1 MEEYKGYG
9 GTVELHDDQIVIRR
23 EGAVAKIGGQGA
35 TREIPCSALSGVTLK
50 PATRL
55 VNGYLQLQL
64 GGAPVRDHR
73 GDPNSILFR
82 HKDSAR
88 FEELADILQQRIADN
103 VAQGVDPTAVDFDP
117 GESRTDRLQSKTD
130 RLQSKADRLQ
140 SKTNAVTASDT
151 QYLGGWSGH
160 TKTYTGMSKK
170 ILRVDTNGVS
180 LVAFKTIFT
189 IPWSVI
195 VALEVEGPEQAS
207 QRVTVT
213 RALAVGV
220 FALAAKKK
228 SKAAVLIVRTPDGEE
243 ALFQTEKYTAA
254 ELRTKLTPFISQL
267 RVAQAQS
274 PAPVEAAA
282 KPSGV
287 DSDPVEQIRKL
298 GELRDQGLL
307 TPEEFE
313 AKKTE
318 LLGRL

>member
-88 FEELADILQQRIADN
+88 FEELADILRRRVADN

-117 GESRTDRLQSKTD
+117 GESRT
-130 RLQSKADRLQ
+130 DRLQ

-228 SKAAVLIVRTPDGEE
+228 SKAAVLIVRTQDGEE
-243 ALFQTEKYTAA
+243 ALFQTEKYTAP

>member
-103 VAQGVDPTAVDFDP
+103 VAQGVDPTAIDFDP
-117 GESRTDRLQSKTD
+117 GESRTDRLQSKM
-130 RLQSKADRLQ
+130 
-140 SKTNAVTASDT
+140 NAVTASDT

-170 ILRVDTNGVS
+170 ILRVDSEGVS
-180 LVAFKTIFT
+180 LAAFKTIFT

-228 SKAAVLIVRTPDGEE
+228 SKAAVLIVRTQDGEE
-243 ALFQTEKYTAA
+243 ALFQTEKYTAP

-274 PAPVEAAA
+274 PAPVEAA

>member
-1 MEEYKGYG
+1 M
-9 GTVELHDDQIVIRR
+9 
-23 EGAVAKIGGQGA
+23 
-35 TREIPCSALSGVTLK
+35 
-50 PATRL
+50 
-55 VNGYLQLQL
+55 
-64 GGAPVRDHR
+64 
-73 GDPNSILFR
+73 
-82 HKDSAR
+82 
-88 FEELADILQQRIADN
+88 
-103 VAQGVDPTAVDFDP
+103 
-117 GESRTDRLQSKTD
+117 
-130 RLQSKADRLQ
+130 
-140 SKTNAVTASDT
+140 
-151 QYLGGWSGH
+151 
-160 TKTYTGMSKK
+160 
-170 ILRVDTNGVS
+170 
-180 LVAFKTIFT
+180 
-189 IPWSVI
+189 
-195 VALEVEGPEQAS
+195 
-207 QRVTVT
+207 T

-228 SKAAVLIVRTPDGEE
+228 SKAAVLIVRTQDGEE
-243 ALFQTEKYTAA
+243 ALFQTEKYTAP